1 MTCPASASEP
11 WPVAIFA
18 HNEAEHILACLESMA
33 QAAPDRRLE
42 CFVLA
47 NACTDET
54 EALVMKYAKEHPDN
68 HLVSIEVGDK
78 SNAWNVYVH
87 EIAPTAEV
95 HFFIDGDV
103 EACPGAL
110 TELYA
115 MLQAHPQ
122 ANAAAALPVTG
133 RSQRRGR
140 REMMEGGELAGN
152 LYALR
157 GDFVSRVRQ
166 SGVRLPV
173 GFIGEDSLV
182 GALANWDLDPNGSW
196 DENRVVPAPG
206 AGFRFRSL
214 SWLRPDHWRLYW
226 RRRIRYSLRRYQ
238 IRMLRPVLK
247 REGIEGMPSHVSD
260 LYRKPADSPPLR
272 WSGANTVFDWL
283 ALRWIRREAL
293 HAEENPKH

>member
-1 MTCPASASEP
+1 MTRPASES

-18 HNEAEHILACLESMA
+18 HNEAEHILACLESLV
-33 QAAPDRRLE
+33 QAAPGKRLE
-42 CFVLA
+42 CFILA
-47 NACTDET
+47 NACADET
-54 EALVMKYAKEHPDN
+54 GTLVTRYAEGHPGI

-78 SNAWNVYVH
+78 SNAWNVYAH
-87 EIAPTAEV
+87 EIAPAAEV

-110 TELYA
+110 AELYA
-115 MLQAHPQ
+115 TLQAHPQ

-133 RSQRRGR
+133 RSLRRGR
-140 REMMEGGELAGN
+140 QEMLEGGELAGN

-157 GDFVSRVRQ
+157 GSFVDRVRQ
-166 SGVRLPV
+166 GGVRLHV

-182 GALANWDLDPNGSW
+182 GALANWDLDPNGGW
-196 DENRVVPAPG
+196 DARRVVPAPA

-214 SWLRPDHWRLYW
+214 SWLRLDHWRLYW

-247 REGIEGMPSHVSD
+247 REGINGMPSHVSD
-260 LYRKPADSPPLR
+260 LYRQPADSLPLR
-272 WSGANTVFDWL
+272 WSGANTMFDWL
-283 ALRWIRREAL
+283 ALRWIRREAV
-293 HAEENPKH
+293 HAEENPKRS

>member
-1 MTCPASASEP
+1 MTGSAIEP

-18 HNEAEHILACLESMA
+18 HNEAEHILACLKSLV
-33 QAAPDRRLE
+33 QAAPGMRLE

-47 NACTDET
+47 NACTDGT
-54 EALVMKYAKEHPDN
+54 AALVKKYAEEHPGI
-68 HLVSIEVGDK
+68 HLISIEVGDK

-87 EIAPTAEV
+87 EIAPTAEA

-110 TELYA
+110 AELYA
-115 MLQAHPQ
+115 TLQARPE
-122 ANAAAALPVTG
+122 ANAAAALPFTG
-133 RSQRRGR
+133 RSLRRGR

-157 GDFVSRVRQ
+157 GDFVSRVRR
-166 SGVRLPV
+166 GKVRLPV

-182 GALANWDLDPNGSW
+182 GALANWDLDPNGRW
-196 DENRVVPAPG
+196 DARRIVPAPD

-260 LYRKPADSPPLR
+260 LYRQPADSPPLR
-272 WSGANTVFDWL
+272 WSGANIVFDWL

-293 HAEENPKH
+293 HAEEKLKH